1 MVFPNVRLA
10 ARVGQNGILWGF
22 ISVVLFFVF
31 YLVFGGTFVA
41 ITYKG
46 DFTQTAMKSY
56 AQSHPFAGVTMLLFG
71 IGGILLT
78 RYILERIGKQ
88 QKK

>member
-10 ARVGQNGILWGF
+10 TRVGQNGILWGF

-31 YLVFGGTFVA
+31 YLVFGGIFIA

-46 DFTQTAMKSY
+46 DFTQAAIKSY
-56 AQSHPFAGVTMLLFG
+56 AQSHPFAGITMLLFG
-71 IGGILLT
+71 IGGLLLA
-78 RYILERIGKQ
+78 RFILERIGRQ
-88 QKK
+88 RRH